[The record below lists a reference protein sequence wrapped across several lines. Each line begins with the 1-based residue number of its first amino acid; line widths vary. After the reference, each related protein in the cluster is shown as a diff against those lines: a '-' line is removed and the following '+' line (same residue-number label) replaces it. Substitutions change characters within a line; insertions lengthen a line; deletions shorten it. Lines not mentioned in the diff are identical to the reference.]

1 MLRFI
6 RAFFIALRLTLRG
19 EAAPVSPHQP
29 LLDWIEAGAKQAGQ
43 AVSRARIIPDLWR
56 MTIRIEGR
64 EQSVETILKTVQFH
78 METEYPYMMQRFTNQ
93 SVTAIHGTNMND
105 QFALSKL
112 LGASAEHDTHAIQ
125 RLADHL
131 NAIPPSIS
139 LQQVE

>member
-19 EAAPVSPHQP
+19 EAAPVSPYQP
-29 LLDWIEAGAKQAGQ
+29 LLDWIEAGAKQADQ
-43 AVSRARIIPDLWR
+43 AVNKARISPDVWR

-64 EQSVETILKTVQFH
+64 DQSVETILKTVQFH

-93 SVTAIHGTNMND
+93 SVTAIIGTNMND
-105 QFALSKL
+105 QFALSKV
-112 LGASAEHDTHAIQ
+112 LGAGTEHDMSAIR

-131 NAIPPSIS
+131 NSIPPSTS
-139 LQQVE
+139 LPQVE